1 MTWLWEGIIATPT
14 ADATRLAADDRAALE
29 RMARGDQA
37 GLAELYDRHGR
48 LVYSLV
54 LRVVRDQGDAEDVTQ
69 EVFTQAWR
77 QASRFQAGRGTVAA
91 WLVTLA
97 RTRAIDLWRKRRVR
111 PQLMDEA
118 APPDRSDE
126 GPLQDLRLVT
136 DEQASSIRQA
146 LHRLPTLQRTA
157 IELAFFDGLTHTE
170 IASELELPL
179 GTVKTRVRQGLL
191 RLRDHL
197 MGTAS

>member
-14 ADATRLAADDRAALE
+14 ADATRVAADDRAALE

-54 LRVVRDQGDAEDVTQ
+54 LRIVRDQGDAEDVTQ

-77 QASRFQAGRGTVAA
+77 QASRFQADRGTVAA
-91 WLVTLA
+91 WLVVLA
-97 RTRAIDLWRKRRVR
+97 RTRAIDVWRKRRVR

-118 APPDRSDE
+118 SPPDRSDE

-197 MGTAS
+197 MGTPS